1 MKRYINY
8 GLAYLR
14 KEGANMINTKQ
25 INLIVEDVDKA
36 AQRFCE
42 KTQKRELPRGRFSRF
57 YRNLLALKSKII
69 AKRN

>member
-1 MKRYINY
+1 
-8 GLAYLR
+8 
-14 KEGANMINTKQ
+14 MINTKQ